1 MGTIGFLIFGFFLGA
16 IGIGLPTLRTLEV
29 IKGNYGKVFVYSF
42 VSSCALFTFTQLV
55 AAHNIGFMCGNVL
68 GSSLSVTWI
77 AYHEK
82 HGKWFS
88 SKESNR

>member
-1 MGTIGFLIFGFFLGA
+1 MSFITYVIFGFFLGA
-16 IGIGLPTLRTLEV
+16 VGIGLPTLRTLEV
-29 IKGNYGKVFVYSF
+29 IKGNYGKVFVYSV

-55 AAHNIGFMCGNVL
+55 ASGNFAFMLGNVL

-82 HGKWFS
+82 YGKWI
-88 SKESNR
+88 R